1 MDHES
6 KAKRV
11 ALPADDPV
19 VAEWL
24 AAQTNASLSLRMLV
38 HRWCDEHGATDVPMD
53 VACAPVAEEPGSL
66 KVEFRCADE
75 EAADA
80 FARGLFVQVG
90 GSKPYASQHVLCY
103 RQGTSAVI
111 VALMDAEGDVE
122 VSVDA
127 GGGDDGRG

>member
-1 MDHES
+1 M
-6 KAKRV
+6 
-11 ALPADDPV
+11 
-19 VAEWL
+19 
-24 AAQTNASLSLRMLV
+24 
-38 HRWCDEHGATDVPMD
+38 
-53 VACAPVAEEPGSL
+53 
-66 KVEFRCADE
+66 EFRCADE

-80 FARGLFVQVG
+80 FARGLFAQVG
-90 GSKPYASQHVLCY
+90 GSEPYASQHVLCY